1 MKNRMKKRKKGLNQ
15 AEAMCLH
22 QLYLDLHRPQIL
34 KVGMTQ
40 NIFNAVAYVD
50 MENYVPVEYLKEKL
64 VEKLVHAVVDAD
76 LVKLDVVDDI
86 NTRSRI
92 IKGSISVVVPKEMSY
107 ETPLQRMW
115 Q

>member
-1 MKNRMKKRKKGLNQ
+1 MKKRKRKKALNQ

-22 QLYLDLHRPQIL
+22 QLYLDLNHPKIL
-34 KVGMTQ
+34 KIGMHQ
-40 NIFNAVAYVD
+40 NVFNAVAYVD
-50 MENYVPVEYLKEKL
+50 MERHVPVEYLKEELARNL
-64 VEKLVHAVVDAD
+64 VRAVINAD

-86 NTRSRI
+86 NTRSKM
-92 IKGSISVVVPKEMSY
+92 IKGSISVVVPKETSY